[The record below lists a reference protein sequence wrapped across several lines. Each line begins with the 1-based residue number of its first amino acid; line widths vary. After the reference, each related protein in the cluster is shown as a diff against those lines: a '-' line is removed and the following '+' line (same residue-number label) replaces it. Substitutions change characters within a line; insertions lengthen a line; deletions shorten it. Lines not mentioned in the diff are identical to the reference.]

1 MKKFPYNFMLFMALV
16 AGTVVSAQQSD
27 KTYKE
32 EFSTNPDVVI
42 GVNTRHA
49 DVEIETWNKNKVVI
63 EATIEVE
70 GTDKE
75 KAQRIIDNW
84 NFKVLGNKKEVTIN
98 SRSEPRVFVGKYD
111 PKIAPHIVI
120 SDMELPEVSIESLG
134 ILDSLDVVPP
144 DAFDFPEPLVM
155 PDFDAFKFSFDSVPF
170 DYEKFKMDENYL
182 KQWQEKMN
190 KSLEKMNK
198 QLENAKENLK
208 PEDIEALKRN
218 LREAS
223 EVRREYMQQRAE
235 QHRELL
241 KARREEAMEQAKLVR
256 IEAMEERKR
265 ALEERRREMNEE
277 RKAIQEAK
285 NAQIAKYEQLK
296 AAGKQKEA
304 AKYQREIIDRQ
315 REEMDRQRVEV
326 YEFLEDRDDIK
337 IKRVIRIKAPKN
349 AKFTM
354 NVRYGSVSFPD

>member
-1 MKKFPYNFMLFMALV
+1 MKKFPYKYMLFIALL
-16 AGTVVSAQQSD
+16 AGSVVSAQQSD

-32 EFSTNPDVVI
+32 EFSTAPDVVI
-42 GVNTRHA
+42 DVNTRHA

-75 KAQRIIDNW
+75 KAQQIIDNW

-111 PKIAPHIVI
+111 PKIAPNIVI

-134 ILDSLDVVPP
+134 ILDSLDVVFP

-198 QLENAKENLK
+198 QLEGVKENLK

-218 LREAS
+218 LKEAS
-223 EVRREYMQQRAE
+223 EVRREYMHQRA
-235 QHRELL
+235 QQLKELL
-241 KARREEAMEQAKLVR
+241 KARQEEAMEQAKRVR
-256 IEAMEERKR
+256 FEALHERERALEEKSRAMEER
-265 ALEERRREMNEE
+265 E
-277 RKAIQEAK
+277 AIQEAK
-285 NAQIAKYEQLK
+285 NARIAKYEQLK

-304 AKYQREIIDRQ
+304 AKFQREILDRQ
-315 REEMDRQRVEV
+315 REEIDRQRVEV
-326 YEFLEDRDDIK
+326 YEFLEGRDDIK